1 MDLVGYQVADLVD
14 LGDYQ
19 AIDLVGL
26 VDREGLGLLVDLQA
40 LLVLPLFLVPM
51 EEQPSMGFALVSFSE
66 GSFALA

>member
-26 VDREGLGLLVDLQA
+26 VDREGLDLQVDLQA
-40 LLVLPLFLVPM
+40 LLVLLLFLVPM
-51 EEQPSMGFALVSFSE
+51 EGQPLRGFVLVSFSE
-66 GSFALA
+66 RVPLL

>member
-1 MDLVGYQVADLVD
+1 MDLAGYQVADLVY

-26 VDREGLGLLVDLQA
+26 VEREGLDLWVGLQA

-51 EEQPSMGFALVSFSE
+51 EGQPLRGFVLVSFSDRVP
-66 GSFALA
+66 LP